1 MFVTHHVL
9 EKMGKVRHRV
19 VIDYLSKQGLALK
32 VTLDDYGQLLQWGFP
47 FQSDDLKLSS

>member
-32 VTLDDYGQLLQWGFP
+32 VKLDDLAKFYSGSAP
-47 FQSDDLKLSS
+47 SKVMI